1 MNSTLFPRTQARTLL
16 LVSLLAA
23 LPTSVWAGPQ
33 PAVKQKSPPPN
44 AAGVAVTPAPAQA
57 PASSAPTTT
66 GPGQSP
72 LKAEPDQAGSSA
84 TVKLKPAQTNVIDFG
99 TFTLGGSVYS
109 TGAGDVIVQILD
121 SNMVRPLPRGHNKP
135 DLSLFNSGLWLLSP
149 GQPRYIGSNHE
160 LGKTVNLGTFQA
172 GVEVVLAL
180 KVDDYHC
187 FLQTGNPTNNID
199 NLDHVIFRTF
209 SRGPMELWFE
219 DAPGPLGWGRSDRDF
234 NDLVISL
241 GGGVDRGAVAG
252 LLQAIQVEKGPA
264 RDNAIAA
271 LRRINPQAAANYV
284 AQKDGPA
291 N

>member
-1 MNSTLFPRTQARTLL
+1 MNSTLFPRTQVRTLL
-16 LVSLLAA
+16 LVSLFAVMPIA
-23 LPTSVWAGPQ
+23 VSAGSQ
-33 PAVKQKSPPPN
+33 PAVRQKPAPPTAIGTAPVAAPTPPPV
-44 AAGVAVTPAPAQA
+44 AA
-57 PASSAPTTT
+57 SAP
-66 GPGQSP
+66 GHGQSP

-84 TVKLKPAQTNVIDFG
+84 TVNLKPPAQTNIFDFG

-109 TGAGDVIVQILD
+109 TGAADVIVQILGPD
-121 SNMVRPLPRGHNKP
+121 MVRPLPRGHNKP
-135 DLSLFNSGLWLLSP
+135 DLSPFNSGLWLLSP

-160 LGKTVNLGTFQA
+160 LGKTVNLGTFPA

-180 KVDDYHC
+180 KVDDYNC
-187 FLQTGNPTNNID
+187 FLRTGNPTNNID
-199 NLDHVIFRTF
+199 HLDHVIFRTF

-252 LLQAIQVEKGPA
+252 LLQAIQVEKGPG

>member
-1 MNSTLFPRTQARTLL
+1 MNSTRFPRRQARTLS

-23 LPTSVWAGPQ
+23 MPIAVSAGSQ
-33 PAVKQKSPPPN
+33 PAVRQKPAPPTAIGNAPAAAPTPPPGAAN
-44 AAGVAVTPAPAQA
+44 AP
-57 PASSAPTTT
+57 
-66 GPGQSP
+66 GPVQSP
-72 LKAEPDQAGSSA
+72 LKAEPDQAGSSS
-84 TVKLKPAQTNVIDFG
+84 TVNLKPAQTNIIDFG

-109 TGAGDVIVQILD
+109 TGAGDVVVQILD

-135 DLSLFNSGLWLLSP
+135 DLSPFNSGLWLLSP

-160 LGKTVNLGTFQA
+160 LGKTVNLGTFPA

-180 KVDDYHC
+180 KVDDYNC
-187 FLQTGNPTNNID
+187 FLRTGNPTNNID

-209 SRGPMELWFE
+209 SRGAMELWFE

-252 LLQAIQVEKGPA
+252 LLQAIQVEKGPD